1 MAMAYQIVFTEEAQR
16 MLQSISDR
24 RVQAQIVRRSEQL
37 ANEPEKQGRPLRG
50 ELAGYRSVRA
60 VGQRYRIVYQID
72 QGQVKVIVI
81 ATGIRREGDRRD
93 VYSLARRLV
102 VLGLTEPPEQQEP

>member
-1 MAMAYQIVFTEEAQR
+1 
-16 MLQSISDR
+16 MLESISDR
-24 RVQAQIVRRSEQL
+24 RVQTQIIRRSEQL

-50 ELAGYRSVRA
+50 DLVGYRSVRA

-72 QGQVKVIVI
+72 EVQVKVIII

-93 VYSLARRLV
+93 VYALAQRLV
-102 VLGLTEPPEQQEP
+102 RLGLTQPPEQQEQ